1 MRVIAA
7 GRRWSEVGTR
17 AALVLFMFA
26 MSLSALAA
34 TFSVTP
40 VRIYM
45 RTQDRAVAVTIT
57 NESDVSVVLQADI
70 YTWVQKPDGTDDLAL
85 TEDLVLSPPIIK
97 LGAKA
102 RQVVRLAR
110 LKPAD
115 ASRQLT
121 YRLIMR
127 EVPEATAPKDNI
139 QLTIALA
146 LSMPV
151 FITPAPAK
159 RAVACDA
166 SRGEADTLNVGC
178 ANTGSAYA
186 QVREVVV
193 KQGERVLGRF
203 EGGTYIL
210 PGARKVLPIKAQN
223 LAPGARLQLVVG
235 YDDGRSDTF
244 DVALG

>member
-1 MRVIAA
+1 MR
-7 GRRWSEVGTR
+7 
-17 AALVLFMFA
+17 ALGFALLFA
-26 MSLSALAA
+26 VSLSALAA

-45 RTQDRAVAVTIT
+45 RAQDRAVAVTVT
-57 NESDVSVVLQADI
+57 NESDTPVVLQADI
-70 YTWVQKPDGTDDLAL
+70 YAWTQKADGTDELEL
-85 TEDLVLSPPIIK
+85 TEDLVLSPPI
-97 LGAKA
+97 LRLAAKA

-121 YRLIMR
+121 YRLILR
-127 EVPEATAPKDNI
+127 EVPEASAPKDNI

-159 RAVACDA
+159 RAMGCEA
-166 SRGEADTLNVGC
+166 SRADGEMLNVGC

-203 EGGTYIL
+203 EGGAYIL
-210 PGARKVLPIKAQN
+210 PGARRTLPVKVESV
-223 LAPGARLQLVVG
+223 APGARVQLVVT

-244 DVALG
+244 EVTLG